1 MQGSA
6 KSCLATFMP
15 GSDKHMEAWTAIDE
29 RFGRMDTIVLAAK
42 RRVDQ
47 FPVIIK
53 ENSDHIRQ
61 CQEMVSGLRGVYK
74 EHNFVHELNSQI
86 PEANVA

>member
-29 RFGRMDTIVLAAK
+29 RFGRMDTILLAAK

-47 FPVIIK
+47 FIMK

-61 CQEMVSGLRGVYK
+61 YQEMVSGLRGVYK

>member
-29 RFGRMDTIVLAAK
+29 CFGRMDIIVLAAK

-47 FPVIIK
+47 FPVIMK

-61 CQEMVSGLRGVYK
+61 YQEMVSGLRGVFK
-74 EHNFVHELNSQI
+74 EHSFVHELNS
-86 PEANVA
+86 

>member
-1 MQGSA
+1 
-6 KSCLATFMP
+6 
-15 GSDKHMEAWTAIDE
+15 MEAWTTLDE

-47 FPVIIK
+47 FPVIMK
-53 ENSDHIRQ
+53 ENSDQIRKY
-61 CQEMVSGLRGVYK
+61 QEMVSGLRGLYR
-74 EHNFVHELNSQI
+74 EHNFVHELNSQM